1 MKTGASDTFYRGVA
15 IYTLLNKS
23 IRKALYGIMT
33 VGLALSTMG
42 AGSPTAARHSLSE
55 RLEPG
60 LTEAPFGRSDQLPTV
75 PAGCLKQIVQITLAS
90 EQVGF
95 CAPTDLPFSA
105 VEDSTSDA
113 SVNYAG
119 LSQMDGY
126 GIVNIKATA
135 IGNTPGTGRPVYAG
149 DGAAAYRQAVWDL
162 ETPKTDRSV
171 SDGPS
176 GVFWNETVQGI
187 QEDLSLSFSI
197 GNVQVRSIEW
207 YVVHNNRLWSFIITW
222 DTMMQNASEWEAA
235 SRNVSVQKAADE
247 NPADTAINL
256 GTAFLAPDL
265 TPEAVPSSGP
275 VDVGAPAWWSPNE
288 RDSCNDN
295 NFFSTGVHSAPLGAN
310 WHGVYA
316 CGPKNSYHLVH
327 FFTGAWGEYEFQCVE
342 LIMRFLFLEW
352 GIAPFEGNGN
362 TIKDHLPG
370 SMVFYANNGTH
381 GMVPGDIITEDGS
394 TPGSSGHAM
403 IITGVAVDVTG
414 SGLITIMEQ
423 NASSSGGRT
432 LSVTNW
438 VVSPDAWTWGSPIQ
452 GWLHV
457 KGNQDDGN
465 ADATFTP
472 GTGAN
477 GRVNAIAIKPNGK
490 ILIAGEFTSF
500 NGASRNKVARL
511 NSDGSL
517 DVYNPSPGLAMADAS
532 TPIVYALAG
541 YTNGTENWKSLIGG
555 HFNRYNDA
563 PIASIARLKND
574 GSLDTTFTPASQIN
588 ADVNNIVI
596 VNPSDAN
603 SKIMVSAAGL
613 LFRLNSNGSL
623 ASTATTDGIIYDI
636 AIQSDGYILI
646 GGTFSKV
653 NGINRAGIARLDI
666 YGNLDEGF
674 NPSGTGASAVNT
686 ISLDPDGRVLIGG
699 TFTTYNDT
707 PRNKVARLNS
717 NGTLDTTF
725 NPGTGFSGISDYVQT
740 ILAQTDGRILVGG
753 KFSTYNGD
761 TLNNFGRLNYD
772 GSRDTTFFA
781 NMDGPV
787 QALALQPPDGKIV
800 VIGDFTNRVAR
811 MFNHVES
818 CYTLTT
824 LVTPVSG
831 GSVSVDTAPNC
842 LGSKY
847 LSGTQVQLT
856 VNLNMGFWL
865 VNWSGDV
872 SGTANPLSFTMDADK
887 TANANLTASPGA
899 SGLKIFLPLV
909 GS

>member
-1 MKTGASDTFYRGVA
+1 MEVVSA
-15 IYTLLNKS
+15 
-23 IRKALYGIMT
+23 
-33 VGLALSTMG
+33 
-42 AGSPTAARHSLSE
+42 P
-55 RLEPG
+55 PG
-60 LTEAPFGRSDQLPTV
+60 
-75 PAGCLKQIVQITLAS
+75 GCLTQTVRITLAS
-90 EQVGF
+90 EQVSF
-95 CAPTDLPFSA
+95 CAPTSLSFIV
-105 VEDSTSDA
+105 VEDSTSDD

-119 LSQMDGY
+119 LSQLTGY

-135 IGNTPGTGRPVYAG
+135 FGNTPGTGRPVYAG

-162 ETPKTDRSV
+162 ENPKTDRSV
-171 SDGPS
+171 SDGPF

-187 QEDLSLSFSI
+187 QENFSLSRST
-197 GNVQVRSIEW
+197 GNMKVRTVEW
-207 YVVHNNRLWSFIITW
+207 YVVHNKRLWSFIIAW
-222 DTMMQNASEWEAA
+222 DTEMQNAREWDAA
-235 SRNVSVQKAADE
+235 SRNVSLQKVTDG

-256 GTAFLAPDL
+256 GAEFLAPGSA
-265 TPEAVPSSGP
+265 PGAGPSNAP
-275 VDVGAPAWWSPNE
+275 IDVGAPAWWSPSE
-288 RDSCNDN
+288 EDSCNDN
-295 NFFSTGVHSAPLGAN
+295 NFFAATGGHSAPLGAN

-316 CGPKNSYHLVH
+316 CGPKNSYHPVH
-327 FFTGAWGEYEFQCVE
+327 FFTSAWGQYEFQCVE
-342 LIMRFLFLEW
+342 LVMRFLFLQW

-362 TIKDHLPG
+362 TIKDHLPA
-370 SMVFYANNGTH
+370 SMVFYGNDGTH

-403 IITGVAVDVTG
+403 IITGVALDVTG
-414 SGLITIMEQ
+414 SGLVTIMEQ

-465 ADATFTP
+465 PDATFTP

-490 ILIAGEFTSF
+490 ILIGGEFTSF
-500 NGASRNKVARL
+500 NGASRNKVTRL

-517 DVYNPSPGLAMADAS
+517 DVYNPSPGVAMADGS
-532 TPIVYALAG
+532 TPIVNALAG
-541 YTNGTENWKSLIGG
+541 YTNGIENWKSLIGG
-555 HFNRYNDA
+555 HFDRYNG
-563 PIASIARLKND
+563 ASIAYIARLNSD

-588 ADVNNIVI
+588 ADITKIII
-596 VNPSDAN
+596 VNPGDMN
-603 SKIMVSAAGL
+603 SKILVSGGGL
-613 LFRLNSNGSL
+613 LFRLNNNGSL
-623 ASTATTDGIIYDI
+623 VYSASTDGVIYDI
-636 AIQSDGYILI
+636 TVQPNGYILL

-653 NGINRAGIARLDI
+653 NGTNRAGIARLKTD
-666 YGNLDEGF
+666 GTLDVGF

-725 NPGTGFSGISDYVQT
+725 NPGTGFSGVSDYVQT

-787 QALALQPPDGKIV
+787 LALALQPPDGKIV

-811 MFNHVES
+811 LFNHIES
-818 CYTLTT
+818 CYMLTT

-842 LGSKY
+842 PGSKY

-856 VNLNMGFWL
+856 VNLNTDFWL

-872 SGTANPLSFTMDADK
+872 SGTANPLSITMDADK
-887 TANANLTASPGA
+887 TATANLTASPGT
-899 SGLKIFLPLV
+899 SSLKIFLPLV